1 MRARTRATGP
11 RAPYREIEGGS
22 ECRTSSKPVEA
33 IDETILHLP
42 AGASYLTEIRKLL
55 TAWVDAA
62 RLVASSGN
70 AQPLRYAIVSDERA
84 CERVFSCCAWAKAL
98 PDWPGPVPGERP
110 SAYVVVCRD
119 NDRTLA
125 DTFTAWD
132 EGIAAQTIMLQAVE
146 AGFGGCIIASFK
158 KRSMAEALGVDAD
171 RFQPDLVLALGKPVE
186 DVRIVDL
193 PAGGATEYWR
203 DEAGVHYVP
212 KRALSSVLL

>member
-1 MRARTRATGP
+1 MQDIIKSCRS
-11 RAPYREIEGGS
+11 YRRFDES
-22 ECRTSSKPVEA
+22 DR
-33 IDETILHLP
+33 ID
-42 AGASYLTEIRKLL
+42 RKLL
-55 TAWVDAA
+55 AAWVDAA

-98 PDWPGPVPGERP
+98 PDWPGPEPGERP
-110 SAYVVVCRD
+110 SAYIVVCRD
-119 NDRTLA
+119 NERTLA

-132 EGIAAQTIMLQAVE
+132 EGIAAQTVMLQAVE
-146 AGFGGCIIASFK
+146 AGFGGCI
-158 KRSMAEALGVDAD
+158 
-171 RFQPDLVLALGKPVE
+171 VLALGKPVE

-212 KRALSSVLL
+212 KRALSDVLL